1 MRQPPNHYD
10 TMKETPFDFAIGID
24 RSDATLDIC
33 IASLDGGFQPSF
45 EKIGNS
51 PEELGAWLEKARSL
65 RPGASFAVA
74 FEMPAPDLVAFLC
87 PRGWLEVYALNPSVP
102 ARFRKTFNGSGAK
115 SDLLDCEILAQLLA
129 WHSDKLRAHRLD
141 SAAMRKLDALSKAR
155 RGEVDRQVEQCNRL
169 KSLLKSSFPQ
179 ALALLGRDLHAPMAV
194 GFLRRWPSLQAARA
208 ADPGEMA
215 AFYRSSHCSRR
226 DIVERRLAVVAEAVA
241 LTDDPAIMEVMELR
255 ISSCLDHIEACSK
268 AIGNYD
274 EELAKCYAVSED
286 KPIFSSLPGAGPVLG
301 PRLMSAMGQD
311 RERFASREALQRYS
325 GVAPVTQSSGK
336 KRIVHRRYSRPRFL
350 MQTFVEFAGES
361 IKWSSWAS
369 AFWRM
374 KKAAGMTYNCAMREL
389 AYKWQRIIYR
399 MWKTRTKYDEE
410 LYIERL
416 KAKGSPVCAYLD
428 KPAKI

>member
-1 MRQPPNHYD
+1 
-10 TMKETPFDFAIGID
+10 MKEKPLEFAIGID
-24 RSDATLDIC
+24 RSDATLDVC
-33 IASLDGGFQPSF
+33 LASLQAGFSPRF
-45 EKIGNS
+45 DKLANS
-51 PEELGAWLEKARSL
+51 PDELGAWLARLHSEHPKAR
-65 RPGASFAVA
+65 FAVA

-102 ARFRKTFNGSGAK
+102 ARFRKAFNGSGAK
-115 SDLLDCEILAQLLA
+115 SDLLDCEVLAQLLA
-129 WHSDKLRAHRLD
+129 SHRDKLRAHRLD
-141 SAAMRKLDALSKAR
+141 SAAMRRIDSLSKAR

-179 ALALLGRDLHAPMAV
+179 ALSLLGRDLHAPMAI
-194 GFLRRWPSLQAARA
+194 GFLRRWPSLQAARKS
-208 ADPGEMA
+208 DPEEMA
-215 AFYRSSHCSRR
+215 AFYRRSHCSRR
-226 DIVERRLAVVAEAVA
+226 DVIEERLRVVAESVA
-241 LTDDPAIMEVMELR
+241 LTDDPAIMDVMELR
-255 ISSCLDHIEACSK
+255 ISSCLDHIEACSR
-268 AIGNYD
+268 AIARYD
-274 EELAKCYAVSED
+274 KELARRYAESED
-286 KPIFSSLPGAGPVLG
+286 KPIFDSLPGAGPALG
-301 PRLMSAMGQD
+301 PRLLSAMGED
-311 RERFASREALQRYS
+311 RSRYSSREALQRHS

-399 MWKTRTKYDEE
+399 MWKTRTAYDEG

-416 KAKGSPVCAYLD
+416 KAKGSPICAYLKD
-428 KPAKI
+428 SMKN